1 MFSSTVSL
9 RLVECKSNN
18 CWLFAMSLEHE
29 MLHCTIFT
37 LDSLLLKVFCP
48 STATELEAE
57 HKISKW
63 LFSYCTGVEVSTLLL
78 FINSFPFF
86 LNVVFHPSSETKI
99 SDLSCLYGR

>member
-1 MFSSTVSL
+1 M
-9 RLVECKSNN
+9 ECKSNH

-48 STATELEAE
+48 STATEPEAE